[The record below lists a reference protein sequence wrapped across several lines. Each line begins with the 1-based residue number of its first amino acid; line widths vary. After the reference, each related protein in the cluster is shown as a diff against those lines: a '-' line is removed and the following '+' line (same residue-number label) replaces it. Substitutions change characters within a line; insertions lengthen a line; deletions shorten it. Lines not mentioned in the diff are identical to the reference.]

1 MRAVSCIIAAAIA
14 LALPWVASGDARAES
29 NDPPTVKKTARARKS
44 ATKAEKKKPDKNQY
58 WLLNPTPPD
67 EMRSFNT
74 DRPTKANIPYTV
86 DAGHFQYETDLV
98 NYAHQVV
105 GSVRTETLLVPNPTF
120 KVGLTNNTD
129 LEVNV
134 PFAGV
139 HTFGSSTTPS
149 STLWGIGDTFVRSKI
164 NLWGNDGGD
173 TAAALI
179 PYVKAPS
186 APIGIGNGAVEGG
199 LFGPLALTLPNNFTL
214 LLVPEIDALKNNVD
228 NGRHGNFVFD
238 VNVSREVIKNVTAYV
253 ELWSDYN
260 NDPLSKTTQMSF
272 DTALSWIVIPNV
284 QLDVGANFGLTS
296 ATPAV
301 QVYAGLSQRF

>member
-1 MRAVSCIIAAAIA
+1 MRAISCMTCAIVLCVASSLSGAA
-14 LALPWVASGDARAES
+14 LADSVDKPAV
-29 NDPPTVKKTARARKS
+29 NDKPVVKKAPKPS
-44 ATKAEKKKPDKNQY
+44 ASKAKPDKNQY
-58 WLLNPTPPD
+58 WLLNPVPPD
-67 EMRSFNT
+67 QMRSFST
-74 DRPTKANIPYTV
+74 DRPTKSNVPYTV

-98 NYAHQVV
+98 NFTHQVT
-105 GSVRTETLLVPNPTF
+105 GSVHTDTLLVPNPTF
-120 KVGLTNNTD
+120 KVGLTNNAD

-139 HTFGSSTTPS
+139 HTHDTSTGSS

-173 TAAALI
+173 TAAAVI

-186 APIGIGNGAVEGG
+186 APLGIGNGAVEGG
-199 LFGPLALTLPNNFTL
+199 LIGPLALNLPNSFIL
-214 LLVPEIDALKNNVD
+214 LLVPEIDVLKNSAD
-228 NGRHGNFVFD
+228 NGRHGNYVFD
-238 VNVSREVIKNVTAYV
+238 VNLSREVIKNVTAYV

-260 NDPLSKTTQMSF
+260 ADPTQKATLMSF
-272 DTALSWIVIPNV
+272 DTAVAWVVVPNV